1 MIKLELSEQHIAIIG
16 QALGNAPYNVAA
28 PVVAELQRQINE
40 QQKPAHIEEAILN
53 EAA

>member
-1 MIKLELSEQHIAIIG
+1 MLKLELSEQHVTIIG

-28 PVVAELQRQINE
+28 PVLAEIQKQINE
-40 QQKPAHIEEAILN
+40 QQKPVLEVVD